1 MKLSKRQ
8 IEILLRLI
16 DSQESI
22 TTKVLAS
29 SFQVSV
35 RTIKYDLDHIRF
47 WGKKQK
53 IELYTQR
60 NKGVWFELTDF
71 QKLTLKNE
79 LLEVEQFDVYP
90 NKKSRVPY
98 IIVALLMVD
107 KMTTISYLAE
117 LLEVSNN
124 TIISDLDQLEVLIK
138 RFQVTLK
145 RQSGQGLSLVGE
157 EEELRILM
165 EYCFQE
171 ELTGYDIYKVINQL
185 LDPNQKQE
193 LTISLGKYTKFYS
206 LYQQV
211 IYLMAENMNPLM
223 NQEFNYTEL
232 LSFSFRLA
240 ISVFRL
246 KLNRALSTSKILKKA
261 EEQSE
266 NRDFPFLLMV
276 TVFDFYDL
284 PLLQREYDYISS
296 NLANEGIQEDVLQ
309 LTLKVIREVSRDFNF
324 PFEEDAQLLT
334 NLFAHLSLRLGK
346 KHSFV
351 NEYNP
356 FVEEILNSHEELFGA
371 IRSVG
376 IKEFANLPFLLTD
389 SFISYLTL
397 HFLVSLER
405 QKKKIIRVIYV
416 CSTGLGVT
424 KLLQQ
429 KVAEE
434 VLNVEI
440 VNFASV
446 LNATELIEQE
456 QPDLVISIFPMDSLA
471 CQVIKVNPIPT
482 KEDIALIKRTVQNLL
497 MNESK
502 EVCHLKKQPVK
513 PILSE
518 TMEDFS
524 RELIVTG
531 YTVYEKLL
539 EIFGSKLN
547 QEYKEAFLL
556 HVLLMVHRITFD
568 TQYQLEGNVDNHIL
582 ISHTEKLLEVEQL
595 FSENDLAVNKA
606 ELTALLN
613 YVMHE

>member
-35 RTIKYDLDHIRF
+35 RTIKYDLDYIRF

-53 IELYTQR
+53 IELYAQR
-60 NKGVWFELTDF
+60 NKGVWFELTDV

-79 LLEVEQFDVYP
+79 LLEVEQFDVYH
-90 NKKSRVPY
+90 NQKSRVPY
-98 IIVALLMVD
+98 IIMALLMAD
-107 KMTTISYLAE
+107 KMTTISFLAGM
-117 LLEVSNN
+117 LEVSNN
-124 TIISDLDQLEVLIK
+124 TIVSDLDQLDGLIK

-157 EEELRILM
+157 EEDLRILM
-165 EYCFQE
+165 EYCLQE
-171 ELTGYDIYKVINQL
+171 ELTGYDIYKIVNQL
-185 LDPNQKQE
+185 LNPNQNQE
-193 LTISLGKYTKFYS
+193 LTISLGKHTKFYL

-211 IYLMAENMNPLM
+211 IYLMAEKMNPLT

-232 LSFSFRLA
+232 LSFSFRLT
-240 ISVFRL
+240 ISIFRL
-246 KLNRALSTSKILKKA
+246 KLKRALSTSQILKKA
-261 EEQSE
+261 EEQTE
-266 NRDFPFLLMV
+266 NRDLPFLLME
-276 TVFDFYDL
+276 TVFDYYDL
-284 PLLQREYDYISS
+284 PLLQRECDYISS
-296 NLANEGIQEDVLQ
+296 NLANKGVQENVLQ
-309 LTLKVIREVSRDFNF
+309 LTIKIIREVSRDFNF
-324 PFEEDAQLLT
+324 SFEEDAQLLT

-356 FVEEILNSHEELFGA
+356 FVEEILNSHGELFGA
-371 IRSVG
+371 VRSAST
-376 IKEFANLPFLLTD
+376 KELANLPFLLTD

-397 HFLVSLER
+397 HFLVSLEK
-405 QKKKIIRVIYV
+405 QKKEVVRVIYV

-434 VLNVEI
+434 VRNIEI
-440 VNFASV
+440 VDFASV

-471 CQVIKVNPIPT
+471 CPVIKVNPIPT
-482 KEDIALIKRTVQNLL
+482 KEDITLIKRTVQNLL
-497 MNESK
+497 MNESE
-502 EVCHLKKQPVK
+502 EVRHLKKQPVK
-513 PILSE
+513 PVLSE
-518 TMEDFS
+518 NMENFS

-556 HVLLMVHRITFD
+556 HVFLMVHRITFD

-582 ISHTEKLLEVEQL
+582 IDHTEKLLKVEQL
-595 FSENDLAVNKA
+595 FSENDLSVNKA

-613 YVMHE
+613 YVMPE